1 MILVG
6 KESGRDA
13 IVFLSLYLV
22 VYFVMADDDEISEH
36 EIHVNSEEE
45 IRKLLVSI
53 EHNDDHEIN
62 EPEIT
67 GNSAEEVRKLLVSL
81 GLE

>member
-1 MILVG
+1 MKDIISQIDG
-6 KESGRDA
+6 
-13 IVFLSLYLV
+13 
-22 VYFVMADDDEISEH
+22 ADDHQISKPEIPM
-36 EIHVNSEEE
+36 NSEEE
-45 IRKLLVSI
+45 VGKLLVSI

-67 GNSAEEVRKLLVSL
+67 GNSAEEVKSLLVSL